1 MRPLVLFAALFAF
14 YVALSGQIHN
24 GFLMTAGLVA
34 SAATAGLAVR
44 LGICDREGFPYERFF
59 AASLYLPWLVKEI
72 VRSNIA
78 VGQLVWSKELDIRPS
93 VRSHAHKFRSGF
105 GLVSFA
111 NSITLTPGTVSIE
124 AEDQR
129 VLVHALDRP
138 FQDDLESGTML
149 DHVVRLEGEP
159 R

>member
-1 MRPLVLFAALFAF
+1 MRPFVLFAALFAF

-24 GFLMTAGLVA
+24 GFLMVAGLVA

-44 LGICDREGFPYERFF
+44 LGICDGEGFPYERFF
-59 AASLYLPWLVKEI
+59 AALLYLPWLFKEI
-72 VRSNIA
+72 VTSNIA
-78 VGQLVWSKELDIRPS
+78 VAQLVWSKELDIRPS
-93 VRSHAHKFRSGF
+93 VRNHAHKFHSGF

-129 VLVHALDRP
+129 VVVHALDRP

-149 DHVVRLEGEP
+149 DRVVRLEGEP